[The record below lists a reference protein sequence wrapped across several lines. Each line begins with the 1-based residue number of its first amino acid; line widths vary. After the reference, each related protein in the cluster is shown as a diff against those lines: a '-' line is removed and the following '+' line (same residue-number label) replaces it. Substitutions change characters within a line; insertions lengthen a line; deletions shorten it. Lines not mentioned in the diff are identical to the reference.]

1 MGSTSKRQARSD
13 AAPVDQVVD
22 LTEPRSARRVAV
34 PPPRSAGHSL
44 GPPSYLPY
52 RYDVHGLV
60 RIGSDVALRE
70 IEYFRAPS
78 LQAGYDIEI
87 RRGRV
92 GEGALHRR
100 AVVTQ
105 TASPLGVRY
114 EEHLGRFGADVEIRM
129 ESPIE
134 VIANP
139 LLCSSPHVLYTNVIE
154 PLLRFVLVS
163 RDAVLLHAAC
173 LDVDGCGVLLSAQ
186 TDTGKTG
193 TVLRLLRNRVGRF
206 LSDDMTILA
215 PGGIALCYPK
225 PLTISHHTLRAVQ
238 STALTRGEWRRLS
251 VQSRLH
257 SRQGRKVGMRLG
269 QMNLPIM
276 ALNAVT
282 QALVPPPKYMV
293 DRLVPCEITARTSAE
308 ELFVIERG
316 SPAVCELAQTDLI
329 DQLLENTDDAY
340 GFPPFGYLAAA
351 LVIGDDGYDQLR
363 AKERSLLEAAM
374 SGVRARRVV
383 SDDFGWPEM
392 ISDLLG
398 EIIAGANRE
407 FDHRPSDLLSPR
419 SGVGG

>member
-1 MGSTSKRQARSD
+1 MGSASKRRACSD
-13 AAPVDQVVD
+13 AAIVDQVVD
-22 LTEPRSARRVAV
+22 LARPHRERVAV
-34 PPPRSAGHSL
+34 SQWGAADHA
-44 GPPSYLPY
+44 PSPANYLPY
-52 RYDVHGLV
+52 RYDIHGLV

-78 LQAGYDIEI
+78 LQAGYDIEV

-105 TASPLGVRY
+105 TAAPLGVRY

-139 LLCSSPHVLYTNVIE
+139 LLCGSPHVLYTNVVE

-173 LDVDGCGVLLSAQ
+173 LDVDGRGVLLSAH

-193 TVLRLLRNRVGRF
+193 TVLRLLRNRIGWF
-206 LSDDMTILA
+206 LSDDMTIIA

-257 SRQGRKVGMRLG
+257 SRRGRKLGMLLG

-293 DRLVPCEITARTSAE
+293 DRLVPCVITARTCVE

-316 SPAVCELAQTDLI
+316 SPAVSEIARTDVI
-329 DQLLENTDDAY
+329 DQLVENTDDAY

-392 ISDLLG
+392 ISGLLD
-398 EIIAGANRE
+398 EFTAGANGE
-407 FDHRPSDLLSPR
+407 VDHPPSDRLSPH
-419 SGVGG
+419 SGVRG